1 MYREFDIKA
10 PFFEIGPK
18 AYIYGQESVE
28 LAIAADEA
36 AQKYDVDIIYTA
48 LSVDIPAIVAATER
62 LKVFAQHM
70 DGIEPGRGIGMA
82 VAEALKEAGAHGTM
96 LNHAERPMAL
106 SDIHKAIKR
115 ADEVGLAT
123 LVCADTQSEACAIAH
138 LSPNMILAE
147 SPDLIG
153 GGVRQQSDMDKIAQ
167 TNEAIAHINP
177 EIMVM
182 HSAGITDGRDVYA
195 VIAKGADATGSTSG
209 IIKAQNPHAMVNE
222 MIRAVRNAYDER
234 NA

>member
-18 AYIYGQESVE
+18 AYIYGEGSVK
-28 LAIAADEA
+28 LAKEADRV

-48 LSVDIPAIVAATER
+48 LCVDIPAIAAATTR

-70 DGIEPGRGIGMA
+70 DGIEVGRGIGMV
-82 VAEALKEAGAHGTM
+82 VAEALKEAGAHGTL

-106 SDIHKAIKR
+106 SDIHKAIMR

-123 LVCADTQSEACAIAH
+123 LVCADMPEEACAIAH
-138 LSPNMILAE
+138 LGPNMILAE

-153 GGVRQQSDMDKIAQ
+153 GGVRQESDMDKIAQ

-177 EIMVM
+177 GIKVM

-195 VIAKGADATGSTSG
+195 VIAKGVDATGSTSG
-209 IIKAQNPHAMVNE
+209 IIKAQNSSAMVEE
-222 MIRAVRNAYDER
+222 MIRAVRAAYDER
-234 NA
+234 NG